1 MVILFFKSTF
11 TGIYI
16 YLFTIRQ
23 IIAKYK
29 CNIINFKPK
38 LYKKNLAN

>member
-16 YLFTIRQ
+16 YLFTIWQ
-23 IIAKYK
+23 IVAKYK
-29 CNIINFKPK
+29 CNTIDFKQK
-38 LYKKNLAN
+38 LYKENLAN